1 MLETIWFLLWGLIWA
16 IYFTLDGFDFG
27 LGTLLP
33 FVARTDKEKR
43 VVYNSMGPFWDGNEV
58 WLITAG
64 GVTFAAFPTTYAV
77 MFSTLYTPLLLILF
91 TLIIRAVSLEFR
103 NKISSP
109 SWKSFWDACLFIGSF
124 CPALLFGV
132 AFANIFQGIPF
143 DANFIFQGNLLTLLN
158 PYGLVGG
165 ILFVALFLVHG
176 AIWLAIKSD
185 GALHRRAKAAASGLW
200 IFLLVM
206 AVIFLIYSWF
216 ATTLY
221 KNYLAN
227 PVLFVLPLLTVVA
240 LLLTR
245 FFIAGESFWKAWF
258 ASGATILTAVLFGV
272 VGLFPN
278 MFPSSID
285 PALSLTAF
293 NSSSSQ
299 LTLTIMLGVVIVM
312 VPIVIAYQTWA
323 YYLFRGK
330 VDEVMLASKES
341 Y

>member
-1 MLETIWFLLWGLIWA
+1 
-16 IYFTLDGFDFG
+16 
-27 LGTLLP
+27 
-33 FVARTDKEKR
+33 
-43 VVYNSMGPFWDGNEV
+43 
-58 WLITAG
+58 
-64 GVTFAAFPTTYAV
+64 
-77 MFSTLYTPLLLILF
+77 
-91 TLIIRAVSLEFR
+91 
-103 NKISSP
+103 
-109 SWKSFWDACLFIGSF
+109 
-124 CPALLFGV
+124 
-132 AFANIFQGIPF
+132 
-143 DANFIFQGNLLTLLN
+143 
-158 PYGLVGG
+158 VGG

-185 GALHRRAKAAASGLW
+185 GALHRRAKATASGLW

-227 PVLFVLPLLTVVA
+227 PVLFVLPLITVVA

-258 ASGATILTAVLFGV
+258 ASGVTILTAVLFGV

-278 MFPSSID
+278 LFPSSID